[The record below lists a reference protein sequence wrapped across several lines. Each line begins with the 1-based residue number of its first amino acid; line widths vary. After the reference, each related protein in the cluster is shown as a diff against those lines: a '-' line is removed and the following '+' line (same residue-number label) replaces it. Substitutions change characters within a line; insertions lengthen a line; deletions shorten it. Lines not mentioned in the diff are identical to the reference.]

1 MRDDCNDDPKFLWS
15 DDEEID
21 VIIIVDLHH
30 HTSAVETS
38 APLPTEVSCR
48 KHKPFYAWVSKIRIG
63 RLYYSCI
70 ALFFL
75 FMSTPD
81 IA

>member
-21 VIIIVDLHH
+21 VIIIGDLHH

-38 APLPTEVSCR
+38 APFTNRSEL
-48 KHKPFYAWVSKIRIG
+48 
-63 RLYYSCI
+63 
-70 ALFFL
+70 
-75 FMSTPD
+75 
-81 IA
+81 